1 MVRLYVVVSCVV
13 VVACGIWIDTQRSAV
28 RVAETHA
35 AVMALTGYRVAVST
49 LAARRRM
56 VTRATERHV
65 RAIAATDTALANYQ
79 QAHDAVMHPVESV
92 TVVHPPTLVMVGAL
106 LMPTDTVVTLGYVRD
121 VVARADTVVT
131 RSMTERATANAR
143 IVLLRDVVAAQDTA
157 LARADTAIREWK
169 AVADRAQC
177 RWLGM
182 PCPSRW
188 VSFGI
193 GLAVPV
199 LMRLAVR

>member
-1 MVRLYVVVSCVV
+1 
-13 VVACGIWIDTQRSAV
+13 
-28 RVAETHA
+28 
-35 AVMALTGYRVAVST
+35 
-49 LAARRRM
+49 
-56 VTRATERHV
+56 
-65 RAIAATDTALANYQ
+65 
-79 QAHDAVMHPVESV
+79 
-92 TVVHPPTLVMVGAL
+92 
-106 LMPTDTVVTLGYVRD
+106 VVTLGYMRD
-121 VVARADTVVT
+121 VMARADTVVT

-188 VSFGI
+188 VSFGL